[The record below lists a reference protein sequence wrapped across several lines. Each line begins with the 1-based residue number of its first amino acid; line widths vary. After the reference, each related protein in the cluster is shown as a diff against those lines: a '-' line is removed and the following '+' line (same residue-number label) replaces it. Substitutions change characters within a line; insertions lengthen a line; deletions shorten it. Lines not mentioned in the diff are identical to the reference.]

1 MENDSYLDPSE
12 SMLIKRILSVA
23 SGYAA
28 LKTFIDSNISVIGA
42 DEALSG
48 EWYKISVI
56 TAVYINR
63 FLSFPNVLVGS
74 SVNLVPCLMGNGTSF
89 LGG

>member
-1 MENDSYLDPSE
+1 VENDSYLDPSE
-12 SMLIKRILSVA
+12 TMLIKRILSVA

-42 DEALSG
+42 DDALSG

-56 TAVYINR
+56 TAVYISR
-63 FLSFPNVLVGS
+63 DFFLSQMFWLSLVS
-74 SVNLVPCLMGNGTSF
+74 TWPLI
-89 LGG
+89 